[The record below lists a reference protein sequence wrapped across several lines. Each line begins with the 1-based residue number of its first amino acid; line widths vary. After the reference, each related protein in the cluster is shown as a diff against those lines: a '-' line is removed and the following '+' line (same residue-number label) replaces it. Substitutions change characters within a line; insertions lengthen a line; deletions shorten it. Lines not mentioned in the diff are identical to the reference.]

1 MKDFRRLL
9 FYLKPYL
16 PFLFLAL
23 LLLSFAGLLEVLTTS
38 LAAPIFDGVLA
49 EEGGTVSGKFKF
61 LYKWLDLNSSN
72 ILWKV
77 GLALVALTLLK
88 GVSIYF
94 SNYLM
99 HLVGQSVIMKLRNAL
114 YRHIMEQSPG
124 FFASNPTGRLISRVT
139 GDVEKL
145 QEAVSSTLAEFVRE
159 SVLLFFLL
167 GYVFYIHWKLALL
180 ALLILPPALYSSV
193 NLGRRIRRASSR
205 SQERAADIA
214 HALQETISGHHIV
227 KAFGREPR
235 EIERFE
241 RATRQLLSANL
252 KSARILALSSPLMEL
267 MGVICFVP
275 LLAYA
280 HHTIRQQEAL
290 TIGAFSA
297 FLFGLFRMY
306 DPIRK
311 LSRIH
316 VQFQQAFA
324 ASSRVFELL
333 DARVEIS
340 DRPGAR
346 TLGRV
351 RGDIEFRD
359 VCFDYKEA
367 SGRVRALR
375 NINLKARAGQVIALV
390 GSSGSGKT
398 TLVNLIPRFYEIT
411 SGAIL
416 IDGIDIRD
424 VTLSSLRRQIG
435 FVTQETFLF
444 NDSVRNNIAYSCPAA
459 SEDEIVQAAKA
470 ALAHDFITKLPQG
483 YDTVIGERGQR
494 LSGGERQRI
503 SIARALLKNAPIL
516 ILDEATSALD
526 AESERLVQ
534 QALSNLM
541 KGRTTF
547 VIAHRLSTVRMADL
561 IVVLEN
567 GEIKEIG
574 GHSELLGGNG
584 IYSRLYQ
591 LEFSDEVL
599 LAEGDE
605 RCLEA

>member
-1 MKDFRRLL
+1 MKDFRRLF

-38 LAAPIFDGVLA
+38 LAAPIFDGVLS
-49 EEGGTVSGKFKF
+49 EGGVAVSGKFKF
-61 LYKWLDLNSSN
+61 LYKWLNLNSSN

-214 HALQETISGHHIV
+214 HALQETISGHRIV